1 MVAAAPVYPYPHPAF
16 PEALLPDSIK
26 SKLQK
31 DSKSHY
37 PQSVLDKQKPLDS
50 PAYDVRCQA
59 CRRACRSFVKVF
71 SSAFVATKS
80 WPEAFAQISAFALRR
95 LPRTCTYICTSS
107 AQSTLLPKSQ
117 ISHPQMLLWYAASRK
132 TCKGSGICDFGA
144 VSDCSPR

>member
-31 DSKSHY
+31 DSRPHY

-59 CRRACRSFVKVF
+59 CRSLVKVF
-71 SSAFVATKS
+71 SSAFVATNT
-80 WPEAFAQISAFALRR
+80 WPAAFAQISAFAL
-95 LPRTCTYICTSS
+95 PR
-107 AQSTLLPKSQ
+107 
-117 ISHPQMLLWYAASRK
+117 
-132 TCKGSGICDFGA
+132 
-144 VSDCSPR
+144 